1 MPRPLSAPDT
11 TSASTRTEP
20 YPSWDPLFPYNN
32 LPPVPGEQL
41 TTRAVERHC
50 QLVTAALD
58 ALRDATRKLAA
69 PYASFQTATLIEAQ
83 ASSAIEGIVT
93 TVGEMIEHMDRPRL
107 TNGVDP

>member
-1 MPRPLSAPDT
+1 MPRPPSAPDT